1 MLTVYSVS
9 WCPHCRRTVE
19 YLMKNHIDFQ
29 YMDIEKQPEGV
40 IKEVIEANG
49 GVDWVVPTLEF
60 KGQWRAGEKFSS
72 EELTKDLKK
81 MGVL

>member
-1 MLTVYSVS
+1 MLTIYSIS

-19 YLMKNHIDFQ
+19 YLMKNHIDFK
-29 YMDIEKQPEGV
+29 YFDLEKQPESV
-40 IKEVIEANG
+40 VNEVIDANG
-49 GVDWVVPTLEF
+49 GIDWVVPTLEF
-60 KGQWRAGEKFSS
+60 NGQWREGKKFSS